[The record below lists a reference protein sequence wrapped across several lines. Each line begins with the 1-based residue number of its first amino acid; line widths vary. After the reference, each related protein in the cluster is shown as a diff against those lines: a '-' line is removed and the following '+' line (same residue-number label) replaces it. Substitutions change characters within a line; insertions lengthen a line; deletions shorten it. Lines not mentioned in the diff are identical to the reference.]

1 MTNLEFD
8 KIKEKLAYIAGP
20 DSNDN
25 LIIDYNDA
33 IEYIKL
39 FVDSYDKLIIEEL
52 TKVKAVIASMPN
64 DNPSYWNKCDVV
76 DRKAIF
82 DLLDKRISKLE
93 GKDIKEEFVEF
104 CKGNGLEVEFVDSDK
119 PDTFETFFGN
129 IHMSKS
135 EGDKGE

>member
-8 KIKEKLAYIAGP
+8 KISEKLAYIAGH

-25 LIIDYNDA
+25 LIIDYNEA

-52 TKVKAVIASMPN
+52 TKIKAVISSMPN

-82 DLLDKRISKLE
+82 DLLDKRISKL
-93 GKDIKEEFVEF
+93 
-104 CKGNGLEVEFVDSDK
+104 
-119 PDTFETFFGN
+119 
-129 IHMSKS
+129 
-135 EGDKGE
+135 KGE

>member
-1 MTNLEFD
+1 MTNLEFN
-8 KIKEKLAYIAGP
+8 KISEKLAYIAGP

-52 TKVKAVIASMPN
+52 TKVKAIIASMPN
-64 DNPSYWNKCDVV
+64 ESQAFWNTCDTV

-93 GKDIKEEFVEF
+93 GGK
-104 CKGNGLEVEFVDSDK
+104 
-119 PDTFETFFGN
+119 
-129 IHMSKS
+129 
-135 EGDKGE
+135 

>member
-8 KIKEKLAYIAGP
+8 KISEKLAYIAGP

-52 TKVKAVIASMPN
+52 TKVKAIIASMPN
-64 DNPSYWNKCDVV
+64 ESWNDCDVV

-93 GKDIKEEFVEF
+93 DKDIKEEFVEF

-119 PDTFETFFGN
+119 SDTFETFFGD
-129 IHMSKS
+129 IHMPKS
-135 EGDKGE
+135 ERGK

>member
-8 KIKEKLAYIAGP
+8 KISEKLAYIAGP

-52 TKVKAVIASMPN
+52 TKIKAVIASMPN

-82 DLLDKRISKLE
+82 DLLDKRISKL
-93 GKDIKEEFVEF
+93 
-104 CKGNGLEVEFVDSDK
+104 
-119 PDTFETFFGN
+119 
-129 IHMSKS
+129 
-135 EGDKGE
+135 KGE